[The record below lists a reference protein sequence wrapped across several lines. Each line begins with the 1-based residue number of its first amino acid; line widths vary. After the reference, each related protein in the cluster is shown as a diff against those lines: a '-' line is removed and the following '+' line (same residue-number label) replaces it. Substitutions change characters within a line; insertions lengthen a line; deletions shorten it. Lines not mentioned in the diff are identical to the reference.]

1 MFKLTYP
8 LFENNTNT
16 NTNTNTNSVAQNN
29 ISTVENLKKGQECC
43 NLNKNVVKTQNQ
55 NICRKYK

>member
-1 MFKLTYP
+1 M
-8 LFENNTNT
+8 FENNTNT